1 VSEREV
7 RELASKAERSLVAAR
22 RLPDAGDYDFAVSRA
37 YYAMFYV
44 ARALLLTR
52 NVRRS
57 KHSGVLAA
65 FASEFVRS
73 GELPAELFALLRDG
87 FEDRSESDY
96 GLVVISEDQAR
107 VGVEGAHRF
116 VRTLVERLAPILG
129 PGNEG
134 ITRTFL
140 TPWDASGRP

>member
-1 VSEREV
+1 MSEREV

-22 RLPDAGDYDFAVSRA
+22 RLLEAGDYDFAVSRA

-57 KHSGVLAA
+57 KHSSVLGA
-65 FASEFVRS
+65 FGSEFVRS

-87 FEDRSESDY
+87 FEDRAEGDY
-96 GLVVISEDQAR
+96 GLATISEDQAR
-107 VGVEGAHRF
+107 AGIEGAHRF
-116 VRTLVERLAPILG
+116 VRAGVARLAPILG
-129 PGNEG
+129 TGDE
-134 ITRTFL
+134 
-140 TPWDASGRP
+140 RPKELS

>member
-7 RELASKAERSLVAAR
+7 RELARKAERSLVAAR
-22 RLPDAGDYDFAVSRA
+22 RLLEARDYDFAVSRA

-52 NVRRS
+52 DVRRS

-87 FEDRSESDY
+87 FEDRGESDY
-96 GLVVISEDQAR
+96 GLAVISEDQAR
-107 VGVEGAHRF
+107 VGIEGAHRF
-116 VRTLVERLAPILG
+116 VRAVVERLAPILG
-129 PGNEG
+129 TGGESSKEPC
-134 ITRTFL
+134 
-140 TPWDASGRP
+140 